1 MKERLQAIK
10 DETITKIENAGDMN
24 VLNEIQ
30 EAFINKKKS
39 IDNLYQE
46 IKDIKKLR
54 KTL

>member
-1 MKERLQAIK
+1 
-10 DETITKIENAGDMN
+10 MN

-30 EAFINKKKS
+30 EAFINKKKA